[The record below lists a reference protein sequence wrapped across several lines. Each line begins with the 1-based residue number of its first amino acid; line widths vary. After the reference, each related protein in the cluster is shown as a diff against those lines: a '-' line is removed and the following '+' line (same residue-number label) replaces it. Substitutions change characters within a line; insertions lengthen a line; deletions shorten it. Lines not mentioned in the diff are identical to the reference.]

1 MELSALRRGRPHRL
15 ANSRRQRGAILIY
28 SLIALLLIF
37 LGALF
42 ALRGGLTDTGLTD
55 RFSERQK
62 NTQASDLAL
71 QWVSS
76 QIASTGA
83 TSPLEISASSQT
95 WYRPVAAASAS
106 VPDQQYWLTCINNPT
121 TTDTCAQATMPSG
134 VTQTAWVFV
143 QPTGRTD
150 TSSCGSGGESAV
162 YYDVWIHTLDARGQV
177 GTDTEAVYRLCVG

>member
-1 MELSALRRGRPHRL
+1 MELSAPKGCRPVRL
-15 ANSRRQRGAILIY
+15 ARSGRQRGAILVY

-62 NTQASDLAL
+62 NIQASDLAL
-71 QWVSS
+71 QWISS

-83 TSPLEISASSQT
+83 TSPLELSAGSQT

-106 VPDQQYWLTCINNPT
+106 VPDQQYWLTCINNAT
-121 TTDTCAQATMPSG
+121 TTDTCAQATMPTGTS
-134 VTQTAWVFV
+134 QTAWVFV

-150 TSSCGSGGESAV
+150 TSSCGTSGESAV